1 MNNLLKTFFCSFLFF
16 AFPNEAICQPNIV
29 FSDIKDSELYNIRY
43 FVFAEGKLGDFRDD
57 TRGNNFT
64 NSNFVEFIQNNNR
77 KTINVILVRT
87 LSKKETNVIEK
98 IVFYSTREQDT
109 KLVEEVTLTR
119 ANASND
125 IDLLVAK
132 TVIN

>member
-1 MNNLLKTFFCSFLFF
+1 MNNLLKTIFCLFIFF
-16 AFPNEAICQPNIV
+16 AFSNEAICQNNIV
-29 FSDIKDSELYNIRY
+29 FSDIKDSELYSIRY
-43 FVFAEGKLGDFRDD
+43 FVFAEAKLGDFRDD
-57 TRGNNFT
+57 IRGNNFK
-64 NSNFVEFIQNNNR
+64 NSNFLEFIRNNNR

-87 LSKKETNVIEK
+87 LSKKETNIIEK

-119 ANASND
+119 PNDSKD
-125 IDLLVAK
+125 IDLLVSK